1 MKITG
6 TFEYIK
12 HYIILIVLF
21 TIFLERNNGK
31 GAYAMELIK
40 RNTASIS
47 KFLM

>member
-21 TIFLERNNGK
+21 TIFLKET
-31 GAYAMELIK
+31 MEKEHMQWSLLKEILHPYQ
-40 RNTASIS
+40 N
-47 KFLM
+47 F